1 MDAPPWT
8 EGDRSRMARLVADA
22 YARIRQLIPE
32 LAKFGVVGAI
42 GAVIDLGGTGTLHGV
57 LDFGPLK
64 AKAIAVAIAT
74 VVTYI
79 GNRFWTFRHRDNQP
93 LLREATLFVLLNA
106 VGLLIAEI
114 VIAVTNYG
122 LGYHD
127 QIAYNVA
134 SVIGTGLGTIFRYF
148 TYKKWVFLA
157 PAALSQ
163 LAPPPPSFQPWPPAP
178 PPDGFGEPRIPN
190 GSAPSPVL
198 AASPGARRATP
209 AAARSAGPG
218 RHRKRLRGPGPRL
231 LRTVTRRVARK
242 EHREHRGPA
251 PRQHDPAAVDGR
263 HGAGQGQAEPGSLG
277 AAADAALEDPGHELG
292 GHPLAL
298 VLDLDHHRTLRL

>member
-1 MDAPPWT
+1 
-8 EGDRSRMARLVADA
+8 MARLVADA
-22 YARIRQLIPE
+22 YTRIRQLIPE

-57 LDFGPLK
+57 LDVGPLK
-64 AKAIAVAIAT
+64 AKAIAVATAT
-74 VVTYI
+74 VVTYV

-134 SVIGTGLGTIFRYF
+134 SVIGTGLGTIFRYL

-157 PAALSQ
+157 PPAPSP
-163 LAPPPPSFQPWPPAP
+163 APPPPSLQPWPPPP
-178 PPDGFGEPRIPN
+178 PPDGFGKPHTPN
-190 GSAPSPVL
+190 GSAASPVL
-198 AASPGARRATP
+198 SASRAARRATP
-209 AAARSAGPG
+209 AVPRSAGPG
-218 RHRKRLRGPGPRL
+218 RHRRRLSGPGPRR

-251 PRQHDPAAVDGR
+251 PRQHDPAAVGGR

-277 AAADAALEDPGHELG
+277 AAADAALEDP
-292 GHPLAL
+292 
-298 VLDLDHHRTLRL
+298 